1 MKLYDTK
8 TILVV
13 AALIIATPT
22 TANASTATTDCDVN
36 GCDSWRDASTYDLT
50 NSQDGY
56 GINSRDGQGVY
67 DNSVDPTGSTVVVD
81 GVSISVTAWSD
92 TAGSSDNT
100 VESADLSGPFGEGLG
115 IENEDEQNFDNH
127 SHSHAIDN
135 EGHSYRWENG
145 GWRET
150 GFIPDYD
157 MVLFSFSEEVQLS
170 GATFSWLG
178 GYSSSQQVTVAGL
191 SDVSQLTSGTASWS
205 DIASS
210 VGSSL
215 KGSFGISGSYGNY
228 HSDFTTT
235 GFSKYWLV
243 GAYNSIFAYV
253 DGFSHGDDKFK
264 LSSIGFSKTQSSP
277 NDDNLEPVNAPSTLA
292 LMLLAGSFAAWQR
305 KIKRQAL

>member
-1 MKLYDTK
+1 MKLYYTK
-8 TILVV
+8 SILVV
-13 AALIIATPT
+13 TALIIATPI
-22 TANASTATTDCDVN
+22 TAIASTDCNVN
-36 GCDSWRDASTYDLT
+36 GCDSWRAASTYDLT

-67 DNSVDPTGSTVVVD
+67 DSSVDPTGSTVVVN

-92 TAGSSDNT
+92 TAGSDDNT
-100 VESADLSGPFGEGLG
+100 VESASLSGPYGEGLG
-115 IENEDEQNFDNH
+115 IENADEQSFDSH
-127 SHSHAIDN
+127 SHSHSIDN

-157 MVLFSFSEEVQLS
+157 MVLFSFSEEVQLN
-170 GATFSWLG
+170 GAAFSWLG
-178 GYSSSQQVTVAGL
+178 AHSSSQQVTVAGL
-191 SDVSQLTSGTASWS
+191 SDVSQLTSGSASWS

-210 VGSSL
+210 VGTAL
-215 KGSFGISGSYGNY
+215 KGSFGITGSYGNY

-253 DGFSHGDDKFK
+253 DGFSQGDDKFK
-264 LSSIGFSKTQSSP
+264 LSSIGFSKAQGST
-277 NDDNLEPVNAPSTLA
+277 NDDNADPVSAPGTLA
-292 LMLLAGSFAAWQR
+292 LMLLAGGFAVWQR
-305 KIKRQAL
+305 KSKQLGA